1 MMKHKGTFWKFIGI
15 ETAGIVLFLLF
26 FCGLLQYQYQSYTQ
40 NFNKKIGEIL
50 GVVMEQY
57 PQVSSRD
64 MIDILNGK
72 TEGNEELLRKY
83 GMDSKKDSLIL
94 ENDKKFRTFVLIDGG
109 LILLFFGICI
119 GLIFRNQYGR
129 ERKIE
134 EITAYLEEINRG
146 NYKLDIA
153 DNSEENW
160 SILKNE
166 LYKTTV
172 MLKEA
177 AENSE
182 QDKIQLKDSLSD
194 ISHQIKTPLT
204 SMIILLDA
212 ILDDKDMEEQTRNQF
227 LHDMKREITG
237 IKFLVE
243 ALLKLSKL
251 DSNTVK
257 FTRRPVKIEDILT
270 EAVKNVEILG
280 ELKNISIRLS
290 GDTKQKVECD
300 VKWQTEAITNI
311 LKNCIEHSEE
321 NGEIRITHTENFL
334 YTEVAIEDFGRGIAV
349 EDLPHIFERFYKG
362 KASGKDSVGIGLAL
376 AKAIIEKD
384 NGYILA
390 DSKPGEGTK
399 FRVRYFR

>member
-1 MMKHKGTFWKFIGI
+1 MMKHKGELWKLIGL
-15 ETAGIVLFLLF
+15 EAAGIVLFLLF
-26 FCGLLQYQYQSYTQ
+26 FCGLLYYQYRSYTQ
-40 NFNKKIGEIL
+40 NFNEKVSGIL
-50 GVVMEQY
+50 GVMKEQY
-57 PQVSSRD
+57 PETEERD
-64 MIDILNGK
+64 VIDILNGK
-72 TEGNEELLRKY
+72 AEGDSEMLRKY
-83 GMDSKKDSLIL
+83 GINPEKDALIL
-94 ENDKKFRTFVLIDGG
+94 ENDGRFRTFVLID
-109 LILLFFGICI
+109 I
-119 GLIFRNQYGR
+119 GLLLVFLSVCLGFILRYHYNR

-134 EITAYLEEINRG
+134 EITAYLEEVNRG
-146 NYKLDIA
+146 NYKLDIS

-160 SILKNE
+160 SVLKNE

-182 QDKIQLKDSLSD
+182 QDKVQLKDSLSD

-204 SMIILLDA
+204 SMIIMLDA
-212 ILDDKDMEEQTRNQF
+212 ILDDKEMEEQTRNQF

-237 IKFLVE
+237 TRFLVE

-257 FTRRPVKIEDILT
+257 FTRQLVNIEEVLS

-280 ELKNISIRLS
+280 EIKNVSIKLS
-290 GDTKQKVECD
+290 GSAESKLQCD

-311 LKNCIEHSEE
+311 LKNCIEHSDE
-321 NGEIRITHTENFL
+321 NGEIKITYSENFL
-334 YTEVAIEDFGRGIAV
+334 YTEVAIEDFGKGVAP

-362 KASGKDSVGIGLAL
+362 KNTGKDSVGIGLAL
-376 AKAIIEKD
+376 AKAIVEKD
-384 NGYILA
+384 NGYIQA
-390 DSKPGEGTK
+390 DSRLGKGTK

>member
-1 MMKHKGTFWKFIGI
+1 MMKHKGELWKLIGL
-15 ETAGIVLFLLF
+15 EAAGIVLFLLF
-26 FCGLLQYQYQSYTQ
+26 FCGLLYYQYQSYTQ
-40 NFNKKIGEIL
+40 NFNEKVSGIL
-50 GVVMEQY
+50 GVIKERY
-57 PQVSSRD
+57 PETEERD
-64 MIDILNGK
+64 VIDILNGK
-72 TEGNEELLRKY
+72 AGGDSEMLRKY
-83 GMDSKKDSLIL
+83 GINPEKDALIL
-94 ENDKKFRTFVLIDGG
+94 ENDRKFRTFVLIDSG
-109 LILLFFGICI
+109 LLLVFLGICLGFI
-119 GLIFRNQYGR
+119 LKYHYNR

-146 NYKLDIA
+146 NYKLDIS

-182 QDKIQLKDSLSD
+182 QDKVQLKDSLSD

-204 SMIILLDA
+204 SMIIMLDA
-212 ILDDKDMEEQTRNQF
+212 ILDDKEMEVQTRNQF

-237 IKFLVE
+237 TRFLVE

-257 FTRRPVKIEDILT
+257 FTRQLVNIEEVLS

-280 ELKNISIRLS
+280 ELKNISIKLS
-290 GDTKQKVECD
+290 GSAESKLQCD
-300 VKWQTEAITNI
+300 IKWQTEAITNI

-321 NGEIRITHTENFL
+321 NGEIKITYSENFL
-334 YTEVAIEDFGRGIAV
+334 YTEVAIEDFGKGVAP

-362 KASGKDSVGIGLAL
+362 KNTGKDSVGIGLAL
-376 AKAIIEKD
+376 AKAIVEKD
-384 NGYILA
+384 NGYIQA
-390 DSKPGEGTK
+390 DSRLGKGTK